1 MEKMI
6 IQVNDEGKKAIEG
19 LCDIALKVAGLQNLN
34 KVIQILQTLRP
45 IPPQSAEPVPEKPAE
60 FVEHNNPAEGK

>member
-6 IQVNDEGKKAIEG
+6 IQVNDEGKKAIDS

-34 KVIQILQTLRP
+34 KVIQILQSLKP

-60 FVEHNNPAEGK
+60 FVEHNNPAEEK